1 MDRIPRDLGNA
12 IKRKSFKLN
21 ATFQPP
27 HSYDKHIH
35 KARILKQ
42 TYKMEPINTPID
54 LDSLFWRKNAERI
67 CQIKDRIFNKNLPD
81 RLKEIAQPFQE
92 VAEKICSLLPANR
105 DTILALEA
113 LEAAKDAAVRAAL

>member
-1 MDRIPRDLGNA
+1 
-12 IKRKSFKLN
+12 
-21 ATFQPP
+21 
-27 HSYDKHIH
+27 
-35 KARILKQ
+35 
-42 TYKMEPINTPID
+42 MEPINTPID
-54 LDSLFWRKNAERI
+54 LDGLFWRKNAERI